1 MRGKYIIYTP
11 DYITIQH
18 SLSLIVVV
26 LPLTFQWRVPSV
38 FLNRSLE
45 LGLSELEFEYLKQI
59 EDTSFPALSVSF
71 LTGKYRTSS
80 SRAQQVGAES
90 RGQPLQWPTQSQTT
104 QACTLPVL
112 PSWVW
117 VNKRKW
123 RTALTKVGGKS
134 IVASIWLVLPL
145 TAPLDYFVRGTW
157 HIMGRAICVTKNWH
171 LWPAAKEDH
180 RLEESLEVDAP
191 CSRPG
196 KTPLPRCSMTLA
208 LPHRSPW
215 GWGARLRA
223 GEVTANLKPW
233 DMAWLYSNV
242 HSCQFF

>member
-18 SLSLIVVV
+18 SLSLTVVV

-123 RTALTKVGGKS
+123 RTALTRVGGKS

-157 HIMGRAICVTKNWH
+157 HIMGRARSVWQRTDICGQQRKRIIDLKRAWKWM
-171 LWPAAKEDH
+171 LPAPDQGRH
-180 RLEESLEVDAP
+180 H
-191 CSRPG
+191 CPG
-196 KTPLPRCSMTLA
+196 AAWPLPCLTGVPEAEA
-208 LPHRSPW
+208 L
-215 GWGARLRA
+215 G
-223 GEVTANLKPW
+223 
-233 DMAWLYSNV
+233 
-242 HSCQFF
+242 